1 MAGAGYGGWVLL
13 PSPRMTSCWYIL
25 NTPSETPTSLHHYSV
40 CKRIKVWGVKFNLR
54 NVNISV
60 YIQNTKKKSP
70 FWSSHPCITWSGSLP
85 TPAPGSGG
93 LTFFLLR
100 LICYVIVWQKK
111 LLKCACK
118 QRHFISKCEFLNDPH
133 PIRIFFYGLQSLW
146 NIINNVFMLKS
157 ELNEVSFWR
166 QLDIRHPGDAMS
178 SCGENGVS
186 SAT

>member
-1 MAGAGYGGWVLL
+1 MASFIRTQYLNNNHALNNAAVHCLHIRLYSTLMVFFQWLILNTGPEFRKKGVNVMAGAGYGGWVLL

-60 YIQNTKKKSP
+60 CIQNTKKKSP

-93 LTFFLLR
+93 LTFFY
-100 LICYVIVWQKK
+100 YVWFVT
-111 LLKCACK
+111 
-118 QRHFISKCEFLNDPH
+118 
-133 PIRIFFYGLQSLW
+133 
-146 NIINNVFMLKS
+146 
-157 ELNEVSFWR
+157 
-166 QLDIRHPGDAMS
+166 S
-178 SCGENGVS
+178 SCDKRNW
-186 SAT
+186 